1 MSETATYQT
10 TSCVVTNELQAHKV
24 TSQLQAAGFMEQDIS
39 LLFPEE
45 VVTSNIEFEEN
56 TKAPEG
62 VTIGAST
69 GGAVGGALGWLAALG
84 TIAIPGAGLF
94 LAAGP
99 IFGAL
104 SAAAAGAA
112 VGGVAGA
119 LVGLGIPEIEAKV
132 YERKLCEG
140 SFLIS
145 ARCHDEH
152 QAERAVAIFR
162 ECKAREISRTGE
174 SVAGT

>member
-1 MSETATYQT
+1 MSHTA
-10 TSCVVTNELQAHKV
+10 SCVVTNEIQAHKV
-24 TSQLQAAGFMEQDIS
+24 TSQLQAAGFPEQDIS

-62 VTIGAST
+62 AAIGAGA
-69 GGAVGGALGWLAALG
+69 GGAVAGALGWLVAIG
-84 TIAIPGAGLF
+84 TITVPGVGPF
-94 LAAGP
+94 LAVGP
-99 IFGAL
+99 VFSAL

-112 VGGVAGA
+112 VGGLTGT

-132 YERKLCEG
+132 YERKLREG

-145 ARCHDEH
+145 VRCPDQHEADK
-152 QAERAVAIFR
+152 AIQIFTAA
-162 ECKAREISRTGE
+162 KARDISQPE
-174 SVAGT
+174 HSIAGT